1 MDGGRRLLRSL
12 KGPLPGQPFARP
24 AFAGMQDDVRHG
36 SRGASLSSYSAFAPR
51 PQPVGRRRSAAFRPD
66 LMDRLLQAR
75 ATTFLLGMLF
85 LASIGLYG
93 AVRGGQ
99 YDVFVAANGSPL
111 DTAARTLGFGLD
123 MVTIAG
129 AQGLAE
135 TEVLATAGIS
145 NRTSLPFL
153 DIAEVRDRLRQ
164 IPLIKDVSV
173 RKLYPDR
180 LLIEITEREPFAI
193 WQKEG
198 KLLVVATDGTPIQ
211 ELNDQRFTD
220 LPFVVGQG
228 ANARVGEFLKIV
240 ESAGDLR
247 TKIRAG
253 VLVGERRWTLKMTTG
268 LDVKLPEND
277 PEGAVAQFAQLARE
291 SRLLD
296 KDLVSIDLRVP
307 GRMYARLTEEA
318 AAVRAEAFARFR
330 KKGGPT

>member
-1 MDGGRRLLRSL
+1 MQGD
-12 KGPLPGQPFARP
+12 AR
-24 AFAGMQDDVRHG
+24 QG
-36 SRGASLSSYSAFAPR
+36 SRGAALSSYSAFAPR
-51 PQPVGRRRSAAFRPD
+51 PQPVGRRRSVAFRPGMME
-66 LMDRLLQAR
+66 LFLRAR
-75 ATTFLLGMLF
+75 ATTFALGLLFMGGV
-85 LASIGLYG
+85 GLYG
-93 AVRGGQ
+93 TVRSGQ
-99 YDVFVAANGSPL
+99 YDAFVAVNGSPL

-129 AQGLAE
+129 SQGLAE
-135 TEVLATAGIS
+135 TEVLATAGITT
-145 NRTSLPFL
+145 RTSLPFL

-164 IPLIKDVSV
+164 IPLVKDVSV

-193 WQKEG
+193 WQKDG
-198 KLLVVATDGTPIQ
+198 KLLVVATDGTPLQ

-247 TKIRAG
+247 TRIRAG

-277 PEGAVAQFAQLARE
+277 PEGAIAQFARAARE

-330 KKGGPT
+330 KKGGQT